1 MITTG
6 NPDKLNVD
14 RIIFDIA
21 KKENTSVEEVKAR
34 LDLIG
39 REHCLTGSEWITKVA
54 EYILLH
60 AGEEEKSPLA

>member
-1 MITTG
+1 MVTSWK
-6 NPDKLNVD
+6 PDKLLVD
-14 RIIFDIA
+14 RIICYIA

-39 REHCLTGSEWITKVA
+39 REHDLTGSEWITKVA
-54 EYILLH
+54 EHILLH